1 MDLPRNYW
9 PDPWASS
16 PLFIGGD
23 VGGDGDGDYDGSDR
37 GEGWVGGDDDN
48 DYDHNY
54 SQRR

>member
-23 VGGDGDGDYDGSDR
+23 VSGNGDGDCDGSDR

-48 DYDHNY
+48 DYDDDDHY
-54 SQRR
+54 GQ